1 MNGVAVI
8 YALLTNNAP
17 VVAIVPA
24 TRISAGVLPTGTAIP
39 AISITQVSSVDR
51 NIPVTGAKRRVF
63 DRVQATVMARSYPE
77 LRAVLAAAKKAC
89 ADAMPSVSGVT
100 EVSVLTDGAG
110 PDFMD
115 AEAKFY
121 LGSQDF
127 LVTYNQAA

>member
-1 MNGVAVI
+1 MNGVVAVRQLLAA
-8 YALLTNNAP
+8 YAPLTT
-17 VVAIVPA
+17 VVPA
-24 TRISAGVLPTGTAIP
+24 ANIVAGVLPTGTEIP
-39 AISITQVSSVDR
+39 AISITLVSSVDR

-63 DRVQATVMARSYPE
+63 DRVQCTAMARSYPE

-89 ADAMPSVSGVT
+89 ADAMPTVSGIT
-100 EVSVLTDGAG
+100 EVSILTDGAG

-127 LVTYNQAA
+127 VVTYNQAA